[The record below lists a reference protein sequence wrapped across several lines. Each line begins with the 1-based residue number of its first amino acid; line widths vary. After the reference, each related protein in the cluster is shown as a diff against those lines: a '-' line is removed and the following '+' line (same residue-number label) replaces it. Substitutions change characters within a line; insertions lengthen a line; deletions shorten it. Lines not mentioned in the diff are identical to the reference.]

1 MNKVIYMYIQVKSL
15 VLSHAASIWDCLCFR
30 SGSTE
35 VNISRLQHRVLDLL
49 HYWLEGYYSIDFNG
63 RQQLVNNIKEF
74 VKDYVSEHF
83 NKLLQIGSNIRHL
96 VIFFINKLRNM
107 LIRASLF
114 FDKLEGILFFCIT
127 WYKIK

>member
-1 MNKVIYMYIQVKSL
+1 
-15 VLSHAASIWDCLCFR
+15 
-30 SGSTE
+30 

-63 RQQLVNNIKEF
+63 RQQLVNKIKEF

-96 VIFFINKLRNM
+96 VIFLSTSSGICLLGQTF
-107 LIRASLF
+107 SLTSWKEF
-114 FDKLEGILFFCIT
+114 
-127 WYKIK
+127 